1 MDARHLGR
9 HIGRSET
16 GASATNEFLHL
27 TTPTCAILAVIQAT
41 TAMPKTSPGA
51 PLGSRYRRSA
61 PARTRQHRGSANSAW
76 KPSTS
81 DCLTL
86 MNLYG
91 RREGPHLQTPMTA
104 SQVRDHSTS
113 GSVGEMKPATMP
125 SGVWR
130 DFFLMGAIARSQ
142 YLYTAAKPT
151 QQAPTGKEKLADVYI
166 YGARTRTRAHTRHN
180 IRVHVHVSH
189 TRLVRTYR
197 YVCPC
202 CARLISS
209 VTMPLT

>member
-1 MDARHLGR
+1 
-9 HIGRSET
+9 
-16 GASATNEFLHL
+16 
-27 TTPTCAILAVIQAT
+27 
-41 TAMPKTSPGA
+41 
-51 PLGSRYRRSA
+51 
-61 PARTRQHRGSANSAW
+61 
-76 KPSTS
+76 
-81 DCLTL
+81 

-202 CARLISS
+202 CARLISAGGS
-209 VTMPLT
+209 QIFAAHLTFPLRNVGGRAGLIRHVRHAIGGDGTPM